1 MSQCDVPRASKILL
15 AAHSI
20 LGNVEQG
27 GGVPEQADTGVLNH

>member
-1 MSQCDVPRASKILL
+1 MFPEPPRYFC

-20 LGNVEQG
+20 LGNVEHG